1 MVRSLVRV
9 LALAAALVAPGAS
22 GLHGAPRVHRTPAAT
37 TTPAFVNGA
46 SPTQLR
52 RQRVAPS
59 LPGAGC
65 TKTSTTVMSA
75 VDPNNVIDVITQ
87 VAVAA
92 KAVGTDMEIYVPPN
106 PFQGSVDDGVHIK
119 SWLGF
124 LGGTVGV
131 VGTLATYEMGRFRM
145 KQRIVCPY
153 CEGGVITCGM
163 CLGEGNVIPQKM
175 SSGGSGND
183 AGPSPGSMASQLQS
197 QCGCP
202 NCGGI
207 GVVACVNCKGE
218 GVTIPI
224 MLQRKQNEFGSVD
237 EFDIALEEMGL
248 ASLAANYVNQRA
260 RERLDREVAIHA
272 KQLEMGDKVREEGGD
287 LAAVTKEEVVEVL
300 EK

>member
-75 VDPNNVIDVITQ
+75 VDPNNVMDVITQ

-145 KQRIVCPY
+145 KQRIVCPLWPLPAN
-153 CEGGVITCGM
+153 I
-163 CLGEGNVIPQKM
+163 N
-175 SSGGSGND
+175 SSI
-183 AGPSPGSMASQLQS
+183 ASQSHHDHHQ
-197 QCGCP
+197 P
-202 NCGGI
+202 
-207 GVVACVNCKGE
+207 
-218 GVTIPI
+218 
-224 MLQRKQNEFGSVD
+224 
-237 EFDIALEEMGL
+237 IALPCKITATRTLSDQVLRGWRYYVWHVL
-248 ASLAANYVNQRA
+248 GGGQRHAAKDVGWR
-260 RERLDREVAIHA
+260 
-272 KQLEMGDKVREEGGD
+272 
-287 LAAVTKEEVVEVL
+287 
-300 EK
+300 

>member
-1 MVRSLVRV
+1 MARSLARA
-9 LALAAALVAPGAS
+9 LALAAAVVAPGAS
-22 GLHGAPRVHRTPAAT
+22 GLHGASWVHRRPAATTT

-46 SPTQLR
+46 CPAQLCR
-52 RQRVAPS
+52 KRVSRS
-59 LPGAGC
+59 LP
-65 TKTSTTVMSA
+65 VMTA
-75 VDPNNVIDVITQ
+75 VDPNHMMDVITQ

-92 KAVGTDMEIYVPPN
+92 KAVGTDIELYVPPN
-106 PFQGSVDDGVHIK
+106 PFQGSVDDGVHFK

-131 VGTLATYEMGRFRM
+131 VGTLTTYEMGRFRM

-163 CLGEGNVIPQKM
+163 CLGEGNVIPQKA
-175 SSGGSGND
+175 SGGDG
-183 AGPSPGSMASQLQS
+183 GSMASQLQS
-197 QCGCP
+197 KCKCP

-224 MLQRKQNEFGSVD
+224 MLQRKQIEMPID

-287 LAAVTKEEVVEVL
+287 LAAVTKEEVAEVS
-300 EK
+300 E